1 MTAEKRSKVRG
12 RTFLVAVAGIL
23 TVVVAAHLLLAPN
36 VADLDSFYHLG
47 HAAHYAATSLF
58 DTAFPWARFSAIR
71 DLGADL
77 WWGFHLF
84 LLPFTAF
91 PELVDGIRVA
101 GVFLSTV
108 LLLAV
113 LWIALRHRFFA
124 PWLWLILFFV
134 AVPSVLYRYVM
145 VRPHLVSLL
154 AALLLL
160 SFLARGR
167 WWLVLLASAALTW
180 FHMSLFWLAPL
191 VVVAYLVGRG
201 LDRAFVAAAPGPGD
215 DEAPVAAA
223 LAVAAVLGGT
233 LVGWL
238 LRPHPIAAAR
248 LAGIQVFQLFRERA
262 ADLPL
267 AFAQEL
273 RPLPIVAF
281 GWTSWYLLLLWIGAL
296 AVLAWSLS
304 RRRSVVR
311 AMPMPE
317 RTLLWSS
324 FLLSAGFLCLTV
336 VAAGR
341 ALVEW
346 AAFGLITVALV
357 ATYLLGE
364 PVARR
369 WIVTALTLITL
380 LVSPWIVHEHRVN
393 VRLNA
398 VAPDHLQ
405 EIATWL
411 ADHSEPGDVVFHA
424 HWDNFGPLFAWNRVN
439 HYLGGMDPIFQYV
452 HDRGLYWKYA
462 YLSTDLATEWTC
474 DAYPCREGSA
484 VDTYASLVGDFDAR
498 WVLVEPQRN
507 PKLLFYLLND
517 ARYELGL
524 LTESAAVFQVL
535 RPGAAASP
543 GMAAVA
549 GTYQATSFTME
560 EAGVTTDWLARGASI
575 TLTLGSDGST
585 RGRLFVPGGGEGGS
599 DFDEDVTGT
608 WELSGTTLRLRH
620 TAATFLREMT
630 FSVAPSRL
638 SAEETFGAVMVRVVL
653 SKSP

>member
-1 MTAEKRSKVRG
+1 MSLRDSVA
-12 RTFLVAVAGIL
+12 AVAGIL
-23 TVVVAAHLLLAPN
+23 MVVLAGHLLLAPN

-47 HAAHYAATSLF
+47 HAAYYAATSPF
-58 DTAFPWARFSAIR
+58 DTAFPWARFSAIG

-77 WWGFHLF
+77 WWGFHLL
-84 LLPFTAF
+84 LLPFTGF
-91 PELVDGIRVA
+91 TELVDGIRVA
-101 GVFLSTV
+101 GVVLSAS
-108 LLLAV
+108 LLGAV
-113 LWIALRHRFFA
+113 LWICQRHRFVA
-124 PWLWLILFFV
+124 PWLWPIVFFV
-134 AVPSVLYRYVM
+134 AVPNVLYRYVM

-160 SFLARGR
+160 SFLVRGR
-167 WWLVLLASAALTW
+167 WWQVLLASAALTW
-180 FHMSLFWLAPL
+180 FHLSLFWLAPT

-201 LDRAFVAAAPGPGD
+201 LDRWFVDASPGPED
-215 DEAPVAAA
+215 DGAPLPAS
-223 LAVAAVLGGT
+223 LAVGGVVAGSLLG
-233 LVGWL
+233 WFF
-238 LRPHPIAAAR
+238 RPHPLAAAR
-248 LAGIQVFQLFRERA
+248 LADIQVFQLFRERA

-281 GWTSWYLLLLWIGAL
+281 GWTAWYLLPLWAGAVV
-296 AVLAWSLS
+296 VLVWSLA
-304 RRRSVVR
+304 RKRSVLR
-311 AMPMPE
+311 AMPAPE
-317 RTLLWSS
+317 RTLLWGS
-324 FLLSAGFLCLTV
+324 FLLSAGFLCLTM

-346 AAFGLITVALV
+346 AAFGLVTVPLV

-364 PVARR
+364 PVLRR
-369 WIVTALTLITL
+369 TIVMVLTLITL
-380 LVSPWIVHEHRVN
+380 LVTPWILHEHRVN

-405 EIATWL
+405 EVATWL

-424 HWDNFGPLFAWNRVN
+424 HWDNFGPLFARNRVN

-507 PKLLFYLLND
+507 PKLFVYLLND
-517 ARYELGL
+517 ARYEVGL
-524 LTESAAVFQVL
+524 LTESEAVFQVL
-535 RPGAAASP
+535 RPGTVASP

-549 GTYQATSFTME
+549 GTYRATTFTME
-560 EAGVTTDWLARGASI
+560 EAGVTTDWLARGAWI
-575 TLTLGSDGST
+575 TLTLGSDGIT
-585 RGRLFVPGGGEGGS
+585 AGRLFFPGGGEGGS
-599 DFDEDVTGT
+599 DFDEDLSGT
-608 WELSGTTLRLRH
+608 WEMIGTDLKLH
-620 TAATFLREMT
+620 HGAATFLRDVT
-630 FSVAPSRL
+630 FSVAASRL
-638 SAEETFGAVMVRVVL
+638 SGEEAIGGVIVSVVL